1 MNISQLQRVQQAM
14 PGPERQLPTPQ
25 FDDQDD
31 TPSFTK
37 TLANAI
43 DSVDGAQKLADQ
55 NIESFVAGETED
67 LHEVMI
73 SMNQAKLHFQLMTE
87 VRNRSLETYQE
98 LMRMQV

>member
-1 MNISQLQRVQQAM
+1 MNISQLQRVQQAP
-14 PGPERQLPTPQ
+14 PGPERQLPAPQ

-55 NIESFVAGETED
+55 NIEAFVAGETEN

>member
-1 MNISQLQRVQQAM
+1 MNISQLQRVQQAT

>member
-25 FDDQDD
+25 FDDRDD
-31 TPSFTK
+31 APSFTK

-55 NIESFVAGETED
+55 NIEAFVAGETED

>member
-1 MNISQLQRVQQAM
+1 MNISQLQRVQQAT

-43 DSVDGAQKLADQ
+43 DSVDSAQKLADQ

>member
-1 MNISQLQRVQQAM
+1 MNISQLQRVQQAT

-25 FDDQDD
+25 FDDKPEG
-31 TPSFTK
+31 PSFVD
-37 TLANAI
+37 TLSNAI
-43 DSVDGAQKLADQ
+43 NSVDGAQKLADQ
-55 NIESFVAGETED
+55 NIEAFVAGETED

-73 SMNQAKLHFQLMTE
+73 SMNQAKMHFQLMAE

>member
-1 MNISQLQRVQQAM
+1 MTISQLQRVQQAT

-25 FDDQDD
+25 FDDQP
-31 TPSFTK
+31 TGPSFVD
-37 TLANAI
+37 TLSNAI

-55 NIESFVAGETED
+55 NIEAFVAGETED

-73 SMNQAKLHFQLMTE
+73 SMNQAKMHFQLMAE